1 MKEDFEFEFEIF
13 LKLNLSLLKK
23 VGLGGLNDKGLEDV
37 YFFDGGGGLNG
48 YICGLNVR
56 LDG

>member
-1 MKEDFEFEFEIF
+1 LKEDFELEIF

-23 VGLGGLNDKGLEDV
+23 VGLGGLNDKGLKDV

-48 YICGLNVR
+48 YLCGLNVR
-56 LDG
+56 LEG